1 MSKYPIFLQ
10 DNENSCG
17 AYCLK
22 MLLNYYKRDDEIK
35 NIKKRCR
42 LCKEGISVYG
52 LIQVLKQYHIEA
64 KAYQCDFK
72 HLEEIQ
78 TPAIVHLKQGEL
90 YHYVVLYKIKKT
102 YFVVGDPAKGL
113 IKMSYE
119 AMSKEFTGILITIHH
134 VGRPIEERESYT
146 LKNFITYH
154 LKQHYQA
161 ILSIL
166 LKTIIISLLTMIFS
180 YYYQIMIDSFS
191 NYPYLKILLIS
202 GGFCLFY
209 VFKLLLDY
217 YRQHHILE
225 LSRTLNDEYVSKT
238 MQNMIYQD
246 FQYFQQLEKGALLSR
261 AQNLFELSQYF
272 IEFYHVVF
280 IDCVMLLFIC
290 GVLFFINVFL
300 FVVTFIMM
308 GIIFI
313 AFYFYN
319 RKLHIENKKII
330 EQKERLNDGI
340 LEYQEN
346 FFQTIQFKIR
356 KMMKNKLAFHYD
368 EYFKNIYNHD
378 EITLA
383 HQIKL
388 ESLIQLMIMFSLL
401 IALFLYKKE
410 IMTLGNVMFVYLLLS
425 YMIDPLMKFSLF
437 IAMHDEL
444 KIIFE
449 RYKEMIPEK
458 K

>member
-1 MSKYPIFLQ
+1 
-10 DNENSCG
+10 
-17 AYCLK
+17 
-22 MLLNYYKRDDEIK
+22 
-35 NIKKRCR
+35 
-42 LCKEGISVYG
+42 
-52 LIQVLKQYHIEA
+52 
-64 KAYQCDFK
+64 
-72 HLEEIQ
+72 
-78 TPAIVHLKQGEL
+78 
-90 YHYVVLYKIKKT
+90 
-102 YFVVGDPAKGL
+102 
-113 IKMSYE
+113 
-119 AMSKEFTGILITIHH
+119 
-134 VGRPIEERESYT
+134 
-146 LKNFITYH
+146 
-154 LKQHYQA
+154 
-161 ILSIL
+161 
-166 LKTIIISLLTMIFS
+166 
-180 YYYQIMIDSFS
+180 
-191 NYPYLKILLIS
+191 
-202 GGFCLFY
+202 
-209 VFKLLLDY
+209 
-217 YRQHHILE
+217 
-225 LSRTLNDEYVSKT
+225 
-238 MQNMIYQD
+238 
-246 FQYFQQLEKGALLSR
+246 
-261 AQNLFELSQYF
+261 
-272 IEFYHVVF
+272 
-280 IDCVMLLFIC
+280 
-290 GVLFFINVFL
+290 
-300 FVVTFIMM
+300 MM

-319 RKLHIENKKII
+319 RKLHIENKKIM

-458 K
+458 KERKRRI